1 MPVPSAAQVALAD
14 AAGAV
19 MGSPV
24 RERLGSWVSPNGRMQ
39 VRRRGRSEAVAS
51 GRMVSGV
58 GVVAGQANATQEVA
72 WPCYATVVLDGRVF
86 ICPRTVVR
94 VGTVTLGWR
103 GVSAGRRGGV
113 TGVDLRAALLEGNTL
128 TGPFLRGDS
137 AQKFGA

>member
-1 MPVPSAAQVALAD
+1 MP
-14 AAGAV
+14 
-19 MGSPV
+19 
-24 RERLGSWVSPNGRMQ
+24 RW
-39 VRRRGRSEAVAS
+39 RGRW
-51 GRMVSGV
+51 V

-72 WPCYATVVLDGRVF
+72 WHYAADVLDGRVF
-86 ICPRTVVR
+86 ICPQTVVR